1 MQLSRPLTHRRPVR
15 GLIAI
20 GAASAIVI
28 GFFLPW
34 VEGASL
40 LDFRSFSGFDLAR
53 LVRNFEISVGP
64 DSELNELRASAIA
77 LYIVPALAVNAAA
90 LELLRWRLPDAATL
104 SRAASVACGAYAA
117 FVLLVVLLLSQVP
130 VNNFEVVAGTPSWG
144 FAMVAVGAAL
154 LVWTGAFARSR
165 RDL

>member
-1 MQLSRPLTHRRPVR
+1 MRLSRPLADPGPVR
-15 GLIAI
+15 ALIAI
-20 GAASAIVI
+20 GASAAIVF

-64 DSELNELRASAIA
+64 ESELNELRASAIA
-77 LYIVPALAVNAAA
+77 LYLVPALAVNAAI
-90 LELLRWRLPDAATL
+90 LEVLRWRLPDAATL

-117 FVLLVVLLLSQVP
+117 LALLVVFFLSQVP
-130 VNNFEVVAGTPSWG
+130 VNDFEVVAGTPSWG
-144 FAMVAVGAAL
+144 FAMVAVGAGL

-165 RDL
+165 RDP